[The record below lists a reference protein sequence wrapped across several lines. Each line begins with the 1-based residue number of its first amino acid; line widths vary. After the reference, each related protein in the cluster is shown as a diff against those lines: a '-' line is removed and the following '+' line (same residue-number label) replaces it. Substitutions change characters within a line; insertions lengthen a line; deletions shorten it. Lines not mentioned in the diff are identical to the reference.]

1 MEINKG
7 TSGTLEEG
15 FVDSKLSRDENPCGK
30 IFEQVDSFSLCNISE
45 KCAADVYGGHS
56 ELSQVELAREL
67 GNGSCEES
75 MVYDGI
81 AGNNQINKGVL
92 ESYPD
97 ERMLVLMNGNEIK
110 NKDVPVLEGDL
121 QFSGSDEIHIGKVED
136 PAEKGDDVLYPHELF
151 QVEKV
156 EEPSEKGNHV
166 LHPHEPGSPT
176 KIEVSGNGINLF
188 VEVFGPLD
196 GICESNNSMDDLG
209 ELVVGES
216 DSNQEYSHK
225 GNGSVFL
232 GVKNASVK
240 NEGEDIVGEQA
251 CTFDVGDLVWVKT
264 RTPLWWP
271 GMISDPSNADG
282 TKSEKRGSYLVKY
295 FGNANF
301 IWCKNSDLK
310 PFAEYFEQMSRQNN
324 SRSFCGSV
332 EKALS
337 EIGCRVKSKMT
348 CPCFSKESQT
358 VAVQELVKNREEG
371 STSMD
376 RRGKSEVRSLSLF
389 DPASISARIRHLARS
404 VDVPGKVELTVMK
417 NHLSAFYRSIGHLQL
432 PLHLLRSSSD
442 AAQRAQDDLTSE
454 LADKGHNKLS
464 GCCRK
469 TVPKRQKRKRSDD
482 ADLVLGDKKAS
493 SGKGSE
499 SRERKKSRYLSYPYV
514 DVNQGLQDA
523 STVGQETEDL
533 KQSSGISTNSTPL
546 GSCSGTNS
554 RKKGSRKPSKGNHAV
569 SEEDN
574 IDACSAELLAE
585 LCSTARDCLYLSRS
599 KYSGSLKRFYSS
611 FRTFAF
617 LNADTACKDAGS
629 QQAPDL
635 ERCPPHS
642 STVTEGQMEGIR
654 GVKEPE
660 NQRAN
665 IAPVKESA
673 QDAVGNKISKTDN
686 LRGKGNAVCRTTK
699 KKKEQV
705 ISGGL
710 ESVSNCFGMGTNINP
725 NSSWVISFQQTCP
738 QVPQSTTLPTKTEGA
753 TPGLPQV
760 NMIARLPDLNGNHP
774 SFSIDQIPCGGPF
787 TNLSNPLPNQTREG
801 FVSPSVNGVNQM
813 VFTSVPSLSD
823 VTLQNIPQVGNVVN
837 HTTQYW
843 NGEFRS
849 RELESGVINTGFI
862 SFVQPPVQMGL
873 YASAGKPES
882 KKRKRKQKTCE
893 VPSVIPDLNGNVL
906 DSSSPG
912 KTLLDGNHV
921 APEGKPQ
928 QKRRN
933 TAADIE
939 PGNKAADVEPGSNV
953 KKTRNLNNVEELG
966 GSLLLNFAPGST
978 LPSRETLVATFSR
991 FGLLKESEIQVL
1003 NDSTVQIVYERSSD
1017 ARFAFR
1023 SLEKSKPFGES
1034 LASFKLH
1041 CTPDAPKTTAKRNRL
1056 QMPQPF
1062 LPVNACKIPAKP
1074 GAAET
1079 PDIALIRQNVEM
1091 MKSTL
1096 QKAGNS
1102 LSSEMRA
1109 KLENEIKAFLEKLS
1123 SMGGSSSS

>member
-15 FVDSKLSRDENPCGK
+15 FVDSKLSLDENPCGK
-30 IFEQVDSFSLCNISE
+30 IFEKVDSVSLCNISE
-45 KCAADVYGGHS
+45 KCAADVYGGDS
-56 ELSQVELAREL
+56 E
-67 GNGSCEES
+67 
-75 MVYDGI
+75 
-81 AGNNQINKGVL
+81 INKGVL

-97 ERMLVLMNGNEIK
+97 ETMLVLMNGNEIK
-110 NKDVPVLEGDL
+110 NNDMPVLEGDL
-121 QFSGSDEIHIGKVED
+121 QFSGSDGIHIGKVED
-136 PAEKGDDVLYPHELF
+136 PVEKSDDVLYPRELF

-156 EEPSEKGNHV
+156 EEPSEKGDHV

-196 GICESNNSMDDLG
+196 GICESNNNMDDLG
-209 ELVVGES
+209 ELVE
-216 DSNQEYSHK
+216 
-225 GNGSVFL
+225 
-232 GVKNASVK
+232 
-240 NEGEDIVGEQA
+240 

-282 TKSEKRGSYLVKY
+282 TKSEKRGTYLVKY

-310 PFAEYFEQMSRQNN
+310 PFAEYFEQLSRQNN

-337 EIGCRVKSKMT
+337 EIGSRVKSKMT

-358 VAVQELVKNREEG
+358 VAVQQSVGNREEG
-371 STSMD
+371 STLMD

-389 DPASISARIRHLARS
+389 DPASISARIRHLARF
-404 VDVPGKVELTVMK
+404 VDVPGKIELIVMK
-417 NHLSAFYRSIGHLQL
+417 NHLSAFCRSIGHLQL

-442 AAQRAQDDLTSE
+442 AAQRAQDGLTSE
-454 LADKGHNKLS
+454 LTDKGHNKLS
-464 GCCRK
+464 GSCRK
-469 TVPKRQKRKRSDD
+469 TVPKRQKRKRSDN
-482 ADLVLGDKKAS
+482 ADLVLDDKKAS

-514 DVNQGLQDA
+514 DVNQGLKDT

-533 KQSSGISTNSTPL
+533 KQSSSLSTNSTPS
-546 GSCSGTNS
+546 GSCSGTNF
-554 RKKGSRKPSKGNHAV
+554 RKRGSRKPSKGNHAV
-569 SEEDN
+569 SKEDN
-574 IDACSAELLAE
+574 IDACSSELLAE
-585 LCSTARDCLYLSRS
+585 LCSTARDSSYLSRS

-617 LNADTACKDAGS
+617 LNVDTACKDAGS

-642 STVTEGQMEGIR
+642 CTETEGQMEGIR

-665 IAPVKESA
+665 IAPVKERA
-673 QDAVGNKISKTDN
+673 QDALPADLLSSPS
-686 LRGKGNAVCRTTK
+686 
-699 KKKEQV
+699 EH
-705 ISGGL
+705 
-710 ESVSNCFGMGTNINP
+710 
-725 NSSWVISFQQTCP
+725 NSSHE
-738 QVPQSTTLPTKTEGA
+738 TEGA

-774 SFSIDQIPCGGPF
+774 SFSIEQIPYGGPF

-801 FVSPSVNGVNQM
+801 FVSPNVNGVNQM
-813 VFTSVPSLSD
+813 VFTSVPSLTD

-837 HTTQYW
+837 HTTQFW

-849 RELESGVINTGFI
+849 RELDSGVMNTGFI

-873 YASAGKPES
+873 YPSA
-882 KKRKRKQKTCE
+882 
-893 VPSVIPDLNGNVL
+893 
-906 DSSSPG
+906 
-912 KTLLDGNHV
+912 
-921 APEGKPQ
+921 GKPQ
-928 QKRRN
+928 QKTGN
-933 TAADIE
+933 KAANIE

-953 KKTRNLNNVEELG
+953 KRTRNVNIVEELG

-978 LPSRETLVATFSR
+978 LPSKETLVATFSR
-991 FGLLKESEIQVL
+991 FGLLKESEIQK
-1003 NDSTVQIVYERSSD
+1003 SGEKQAIWRITCQFQTPWH
-1017 ARFAFR
+1017 ARC
-1023 SLEKSKPFGES
+1023 SEDHNEKKS
-1034 LASFKLH
+1034 LA
-1041 CTPDAPKTTAKRNRL
+1041 DAATLFTCECMQNSSQAW
-1056 QMPQPF
+1056 
-1062 LPVNACKIPAKP
+1062 
-1074 GAAET
+1074 GWGT

-1096 QKAGNS
+1096 EKAGNS